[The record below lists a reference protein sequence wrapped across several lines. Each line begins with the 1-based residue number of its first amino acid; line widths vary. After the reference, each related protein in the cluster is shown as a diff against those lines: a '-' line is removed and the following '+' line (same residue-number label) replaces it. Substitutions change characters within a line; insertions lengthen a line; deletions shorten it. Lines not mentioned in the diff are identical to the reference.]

1 VESTFGSKSL
11 VEQGTKLIAALA
23 VSVIVGIGRSRFGSG
38 TGGEAGLRN
47 PRWEHQRP
55 TWSAINLQVGLPM
68 DLQATPDVSLHQMVQ
83 AIVTVL
89 AVINPVVCG
98 SILLTLTPKLAPAQR
113 RRKAVSVVL
122 SILLILVASALIG
135 LKILSIFNIS
145 LDVFRIVGGM
155 IIAYMGF
162 DMLSG
167 RQTVGRATPT
177 DDDTAAS
184 NSLAPLIM
192 FAAGPGT
199 ITAVVTL
206 AAVHTPD
213 GLPVTAI
220 VAAVVGAGVTFAVL
234 LLAIGMGSRLGHSTQ
249 AMITRSMGLIVASM
263 GMQFVL
269 TGLKDFLSL

>member
-1 VESTFGSKSL
+1 MLGY
-11 VEQGTKLIAALA
+11 
-23 VSVIVGIGRSRFGSG
+23 
-38 TGGEAGLRN
+38 
-47 PRWEHQRP
+47 
-55 TWSAINLQVGLPM
+55 LQS
-68 DLQATPDVSLHQMVQ
+68 DLHVNLHQILQ

-98 SILLTLTPKLAPAQR
+98 SIFLMLTPNLPLAQR
-113 RRKAVSVVL
+113 QLAAVKVAL
-122 SILLILVASALIG
+122 SILIILVASALIG
-135 LKILSIFNIS
+135 LRVLSVFSIS

-162 DMLSG
+162 DMLRG
-167 RQTVGRATPT
+167 RQTVGQASPA
-177 DDDTAAS
+177 DEDTTAP

-213 GLPVTAI
+213 GFPTTAI
-220 VAAVVGAGVTFAVL
+220 VAAVVGAAVTFATL
-234 LLAIGMGSRLGHSTQ
+234 LLTIRVGSHFGRNTQ
-249 AMITRSMGLIVASM
+249 AIVTRFMGLIVASM

-269 TGLKDFLSL
+269 TGLKAFLFP

>member
-1 VESTFGSKSL
+1 ME
-11 VEQGTKLIAALA
+11 
-23 VSVIVGIGRSRFGSG
+23 
-38 TGGEAGLRN
+38 
-47 PRWEHQRP
+47 
-55 TWSAINLQVGLPM
+55 LQV
-68 DLQATPDVSLHQMVQ
+68 TSDVGLHQMVQ
-83 AIVTVL
+83 AIVTIL

-98 SILLTLTPKLAPAQR
+98 SILLKLTPKLAPAQR
-113 RRKAVSVVL
+113 RRKAVRVAL
-122 SILLILVASALIG
+122 SILIILIASALIG
-135 LKILSIFNIS
+135 LRGLSIFGIS

-155 IIAYMGF
+155 IIAYIGF

-167 RQTVGRATPT
+167 RQSVGQATPT
-177 DDDTAAS
+177 DDDAAAS

-213 GLPVTAI
+213 GLPVTAM

-234 LLAIGMGSRLGHSTQ
+234 LLAAGMGAHLGHGTQ

-269 TGLKDFLSL
+269 TGLKAFLSL